1 MGRGGLFL
9 CRQVPENVKSPPKLR
24 VVVSEDV
31 STGQPTD
38 ILERVLDGAS
48 TVTVACTNESLLF
61 AAVAALHD
69 LPDEDRPSETR
80 LLTTPRAAK
89 RAKRDFV
96 TATTLADLQ
105 ASAGVALRTTEEPSL
120 PEPVVV
126 TEDAVFP
133 VLRGVPCQTSVV
145 RVADEEFGDE
155 YREGTSQRWADATE
169 YELDTFRRSQFLDSL
184 EGKFGGAFRQDFER
198 ALATPNVRGD
208 DDGTD
213 PVDLLVLLAAK
224 HGEQSYELN
233 RWGES
238 FGVASVGKFSQSKR
252 RLEEIGLV
260 ETEKVRSDSV
270 GRPRQRLVVG
280 KEELADA
287 TPEELVDAMRSV
299 SG

>member
-1 MGRGGLFL
+1 
-9 CRQVPENVKSPPKLR
+9 
-24 VVVSEDV
+24 VSEDV
-31 STGQPTD
+31 TTGQPAAV
-38 ILERVLDGAS
+38 IERVLDGAS
-48 TVTVACTNESLLF
+48 TVTVTCTNARLLF

-69 LPDEDRPSETR
+69 LPEQNRPSETR

-96 TATTLADLQ
+96 AATTLADLR
-105 ASAGVALRTTEEPSL
+105 ASAGVELRTTDEPSL

-133 VLRGVPCQTSVV
+133 ILRGVPCQTSTV
-145 RVADEEFGDE
+145 RVTDQTFQEA
-155 YREGTSQRWADATE
+155 YRKAAGRRWGDATS
-169 YELDTFRRSQFLDSL
+169 YDLDTFRRSQFLDSL
-184 EGKFGGAFRQDFER
+184 EGEFGGEFRQDFER
-198 ALATPNVRGD
+198 ALAVPDVRN
-208 DDGTD
+208 DDGVD
-213 PVDLLVLLAAK
+213 PVDLLVLMAAK

-280 KEELADA
+280 KEELMDA
-287 TPEELVDAMRSV
+287 TPEELVDAMRTV

>member
-1 MGRGGLFL
+1 M
-9 CRQVPENVKSPPKLR
+9 
-24 VVVSEDV
+24 SEDL
-31 STGQPTD
+31 STGRPAAV
-38 ILERVLDGAS
+38 LERVLDGAS
-48 TVTVACTNESLLF
+48 TVTVTCTDASLLF
-61 AAVAALHD
+61 AAVTALHE

-96 TATTLADLQ
+96 TATTLADLR
-105 ASAGVALRTTEEPSL
+105 ASAGVELRTTDEPSL
-120 PEPVVV
+120 PEPAVV
-126 TEDAVFP
+126 TEEAVFP
-133 VLRGVPCQTSVV
+133 VLRGVPCQTTTV
-145 RVADEEFGDE
+145 RVRDEAFREE
-155 YREGTSQRWADATE
+155 YREGTDRRWDDATG
-169 YELDTFRRSQFLDSL
+169 YDLDTFRRSRFLDSL
-184 EGKFGGAFRQDFER
+184 EGEFGDAFREDFER
-198 ALATPNVRGD
+198 ALATSGVRS
-208 DDGTD
+208 DDGGVD

-252 RLEEIGLV
+252 RLEEVGLV

-280 KEELADA
+280 NEELADA
-287 TPEELVDAMRSV
+287 SPEELVAAMHSV

>member
-1 MGRGGLFL
+1 
-9 CRQVPENVKSPPKLR
+9 
-24 VVVSEDV
+24 VSEDV
-31 STGQPTD
+31 STGQPAAV
-38 ILERVLDGAS
+38 LERVLDGAS
-48 TVTVACTNESLLF
+48 TATVTCTSAGLLF

-69 LPDEDRPSETR
+69 LSEKDRPSETR

-89 RAKRDFV
+89 RAERDFV
-96 TATTLADLQ
+96 AATTLADLR
-105 ASAGVALRTTEEPSL
+105 ASAGVELRTAEEPSL
-120 PEPVVV
+120 PEPAVV

-133 VLRGVPCQTSVV
+133 VLRGVPCRTTTV
-145 RVADEEFGDE
+145 RVTDETFRDE
-155 YREGTSQRWADATE
+155 YREGTDRRWDDATG
-169 YELDTFRRSQFLDSL
+169 YDLDTFRRSQFLDSL
-184 EGKFGGAFRQDFER
+184 EGEFGGEFRQDFER
-198 ALATPNVRGD
+198 ALAAPDARS
-208 DDGTD
+208 DDGVD

-260 ETEKVRSDSV
+260 ETEKVRSESV

-287 TPEELVDAMRSV
+287 TPEELVDAMRTV

>member
-1 MGRGGLFL
+1 
-9 CRQVPENVKSPPKLR
+9 
-24 VVVSEDV
+24 VSEDV
-31 STGQPTD
+31 FSGQPAD
-38 ILERVLDGAS
+38 VVERILDGAS
-48 TVTVACTNESLLF
+48 SVTVTCTEASLLF
-61 AAVAALHD
+61 ATVTALHE
-69 LPDEDRPSETR
+69 LNDEDRPEETR
-80 LLTTPRAAK
+80 LLTVPSVAK

-105 ASAGVALRTTEEPSL
+105 ASAGVELRTADESSL
-120 PEPVVV
+120 PEPAVV
-126 TEDAVFP
+126 TEDTVFP
-133 VLRGVPCQTSVV
+133 ILRGIPCRTAAL
-145 RVADEEFGDE
+145 RVTDEEFHDE
-155 YREGTSQRWADATE
+155 YGEGSNQRWTDAAV
-169 YELDTFRRSQFLDSL
+169 YELDTFQRSQFLDSL
-184 EGKFGGAFRQDFER
+184 EGEFGDEFRQDFER
-198 ALATPNVRGD
+198 ALAVPAVRGNG
-208 DDGTD
+208 DGVD

-260 ETEKVRSDSV
+260 ETEKVRSESV

-287 TPEELVDAMRSV
+287 SPEELVEAMRTV